1 MAQIDDFKANL
12 LGGGAR
18 SNQFRV
24 TILPPAGIAIGLDVA
39 RTSILCK
46 GSSLPAV
53 ELGTVELKY
62 RGRTI
67 NIAGDRTTA
76 AGTWDTIFYN
86 DTDFMIRNSLERWN
100 NGINDFADA
109 TGVQSMSD
117 YATDLTV
124 EQLDRDGTTLKTYIF
139 RNSWPSVISAIELSS
154 AEDTAIEEFTCT
166 WQYQHFEASGVNF

>member
-24 TILPPAGIAIGLDVA
+24 TITPPVGISIGLDVR
-39 RTSILCK
+39 RTSFLC
-46 GSSLPAV
+46 SATQLPQT

-67 NIAGDRTTA
+67 NIAGDRAAANTWSTT
-76 AGTWDTIFYN
+76 FYN
-86 DTDFMIRNSLERWN
+86 DTDFMIRNAFERWN
-100 NGINDFADA
+100 NGINDFALN
-109 TGVQSMSD
+109 TGVSAMSD
-117 YATDLTV
+117 YATDLFV
-124 EQLDRDGTTLKTYIF
+124 EQLDRDDTVLKTYIF
-139 RNSWPSVISAIELSS
+139 RNSWPSIIGNIDLQSDA
-154 AEDTAIEEFTCT
+154 DTAIETFECT

>member
-12 LGGGAR
+12 IGGGAR

-24 TILPPAGIAIGLDVA
+24 TILPPSGIAIGLDVA

-46 GSSLPAV
+46 GSSLPQV

-86 DTDFMIRNSLERWN
+86 DTDFMIRNALERWN
-100 NGINDFADA
+100 NGINDLADN
-109 TGVQSMSD
+109 TGITTPADYQS
-117 YATDLTV
+117 DLVV
-124 EQLDRDGTTLKTYIF
+124 EQLDRDDTVLKSYVF
-139 RNSWPSVISAIELSS
+139 RSAYPLSVGSIELNV
-154 AEDTAIEEFTCT
+154 ATDNELETFEIQFR
-166 WQYQHFEASGVNF
+166 YQHFEASGVNF

>member
-24 TILPPAGIAIGLDVA
+24 TITPPAGIAIGLDVR
-39 RTSILCK
+39 RTSFLCK
-46 GSSLPAV
+46 ASNLPAI
-53 ELGTVELKY
+53 ELGVVPLKF

-67 NIAGDRTTA
+67 NIAGDREASGSWTT
-76 AGTWDTIFYN
+76 TFYN
-86 DTDFMIRNSLERWN
+86 DTDFMIRNALERWN
-100 NGINDFADA
+100 NGINDFANN
-109 TGVQSMSD
+109 TGVQSMAD

-124 EQLDRDGTTLKTYIF
+124 EQLDRDGTTIKTYIF
-139 RNSWPSVISAIELSS
+139 KNSWPSALTAITLDS
-154 AEDTAIEEFTCT
+154 AETTTIEEFECT

>member
-12 LGGGAR
+12 IGGGAR

-24 TILPPAGIAIGLDVA
+24 TILPPSGIAIGLDVA

-46 GSSLPAV
+46 GSSLPQV

-86 DTDFMIRNSLERWN
+86 DTDFMIRNALERWN

-139 RNSWPSVISAIELSS
+139 RNSWPSVISSIDLAS

-166 WQYQHFEASGVNF
+166 GQYQHFEASGVNF